1 MQAVDISLITES
13 LSKLP
18 AEKLVVVYDFVSY
31 LLSRETTRLL
41 RETNGEV
48 YEVMLASEEVLR
60 RDWNTAEED
69 EAWADL

>member
-1 MQAVDISLITES
+1 MQDVDIALITES

-41 RETNGEV
+41 RETNSEV
-48 YEVMLASEEVLR
+48 YEVMLASENVLR
-60 RDWNTAEED
+60 RDWETAEED
-69 EAWADL
+69 RAWADL

>member
-1 MQAVDISLITES
+1 MQEVDIALITES

-41 RETNGEV
+41 RETNSEV
-48 YEVMLASEEVLR
+48 YEVMLASENVLR
-60 RDWNTAEED
+60 RDWETAEED
-69 EAWADL
+69 RAWADL